1 MNANITAVGKFL
13 PEKVIKNS
21 EFEKY
26 LDTSDEWI
34 ISRTGIKERRQLE
47 LGKASSYMAIKAIE
61 QLLERRRIKAGDID
75 AIIVST
81 ITPDMVFPSTACLIQ
96 NHFKIS
102 NCWGFDLSAAC
113 SGFLFGL
120 ETADA
125 LIKSKKYKKIIV
137 VGVDKM
143 SSILDY
149 QDRNTCVLFGD
160 GAGAVLFEPSSDY
173 GVIDCKLGVDG
184 SGAKFLNMPAGGSLN
199 PATDETVSKRMHYV
213 KQNGATVFK
222 SAVKGMYDITQKIM
236 SNNNISNE
244 NVDLFIAHQ
253 ANKRIIDATAKKMGL
268 NKNQVLI
275 NIDKY
280 ANTTAASIPLALC
293 DAYENKMLNIGNN
306 LILTAFGAGFTWG
319 SCLIK
324 WGIDCE

>member
-1 MNANITAVGKFL
+1 MNANITAIGKFL
-13 PEKVIKNS
+13 PKKIIKNS

-61 QLLERRRIKAGDID
+61 QLLERRKIKADDID

-173 GVIDCKLGVDG
+173 GVIDCILGVDG

-199 PATDETVSKRMHYV
+199 PATNETVSKRMHYV

-222 SAVKGMYDITQKIM
+222 SAVKGMYDITQKII
-236 SNNNISNE
+236 SNNNITNE

-293 DAYENKMLNIGNN
+293 DAYENKMLNIGDN